1 MHPYFLYS
9 ITILLPLLLIQ
20 GGLLPYASH
29 QVYMLLR
36 TLARRPTTPRVR
48 LAQMS
53 AHLSNGALTGTVN
66 GSGHNGV
73 SLAELPKSANFTSHL
88 PADPLFP
95 TPADSFD
102 APRSKLGPRMVKGA
116 LYTYVRPEGSDKAE
130 LLGVSKR
137 AMRDIGLKEGEEGTE
152 EFKELVAGN
161 KIMWDNETKEG
172 IYPWAQCYG
181 GTLDQ
186 GRPCRERRWLMNV

>member
-1 MHPYFLYS
+1 M
-9 ITILLPLLLIQ
+9 I
-20 GGLLPYASH
+20 
-29 QVYMLLR
+29 LR
-36 TLARRPTTPRVR
+36 TLARRPTTPCVR

-53 AHLSNGALTGTVN
+53 AHLSNGASTGTVN
-66 GSGHNGV
+66 GSSHNGV
-73 SLAELPKSANFTSHL
+73 HLSELPKSATFTSQL

-116 LYTYVRPEGSDKAE
+116 LYTYVRPEGSEKSE

-137 AMRDIGLKEGEEGTE
+137 AMKDIGLKEGEETTE

-181 GTLDQ
+181 GMLDL
-186 GRPCRERRWLMNV
+186 GRIASRRNG

>member
-1 MHPYFLYS
+1 MDPYFLYS
-9 ITILLPLLLIQ
+9 IAILLPLLLVQ
-20 GGLLPYASH
+20 DGFLPYASH

-36 TLARRPTTPRVR
+36 TLARRPSTPRVR

-53 AHLSNGALTGTVN
+53 AHLSNGASIGTAN
-66 GSGHNGV
+66 GSGHGV
-73 SLAELPKSANFTSHL
+73 PLTELPKSANFTLHL

-116 LYTYVRPEGSDKAE
+116 LYTYVRPEGSEKAE

-137 AMRDIGLKEGEEGTE
+137 AMEDIGLKEGEETTE

-181 GTLDQ
+181 GTLYG
-186 GRPCRERRWLMNV
+186 GRPCRER